1 MGIDLDEED
10 ESRVCPCCDNI
21 IDKEPIP
28 LLCDEDDLLYL
39 GVGYALFYKLARH
52 SAIVLGMIL
61 LICGSGFYFLIS
73 SNCKSNCIYFLG
85 ITIINLEISGKQSV
99 KTAAFTNIITAFILF
114 ALVMY
119 IRRKINDD
127 ICYLEEKKVC
137 PEQYTI
143 MIQNLP
149 EDINEEELTDWSKE
163 TFGVKPILINFAFN
177 ITAVSEAFK
186 KR

>member
-1 MGIDLDEED
+1 
-10 ESRVCPCCDNI
+10 
-21 IDKEPIP
+21 
-28 LLCDEDDLLYL
+28 
-39 GVGYALFYKLARH
+39 
-52 SAIVLGMIL
+52 
-61 LICGSGFYFLIS
+61 
-73 SNCKSNCIYFLG
+73 
-85 ITIINLEISGKQSV
+85 
-99 KTAAFTNIITAFILF
+99 
-114 ALVMY
+114 MY